1 MRSPVLRFVV
11 TALAVFLSKACENCI
26 LDDPGM
32 TGPPSH
38 KKAEELF
45 SACACDST
53 CDKEMMQEVVDSYF
67 MDPGGREQE
76 FVWNEAKAGWVTNKG
91 KIQRLACLAC
101 IDRTDRRIECT
112 KEHGDKFQ
120 NVPNVTA
127 KLPII
132 REICSNGPDSCYM
145 MCYGQCKNTPGTE
158 HHGHLGRMYASDE
171 MEVNSKS
178 GGGSSMMTIIIALLL
193 ICVCCCCMRAYNK
206 NGEAWKDKWQA
217 FQLSR
222 KG

>member
-67 MDPGGREQE
+67 MDPGSREQE
-76 FVWNEAKAGWVTNKG
+76 FVWNEAKAGWVRCAEAAFESG
-91 KIQRLACLAC
+91 VALA
-101 IDRTDRRIECT
+101 DRMLEGA
-112 KEHGDKFQ
+112 E
-120 NVPNVTA
+120 
-127 KLPII
+127 
-132 REICSNGPDSCYM
+132 
-145 MCYGQCKNTPGTE
+145 
-158 HHGHLGRMYASDE
+158 ASL
-171 MEVNSKS
+171 V
-178 GGGSSMMTIIIALLL
+178 A
-193 ICVCCCCMRAYNK
+193 
-206 NGEAWKDKWQA
+206 
-217 FQLSR
+217 
-222 KG
+222 